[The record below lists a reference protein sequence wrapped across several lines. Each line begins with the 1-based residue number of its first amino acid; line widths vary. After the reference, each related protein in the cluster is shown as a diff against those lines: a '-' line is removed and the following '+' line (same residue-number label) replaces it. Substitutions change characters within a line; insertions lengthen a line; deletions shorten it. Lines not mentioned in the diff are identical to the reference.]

1 MNVQQLMDELSLI
14 PDKKNKKVMIQHLLY
29 LRKENL
35 IVMEES
41 AIRGVFMTEGEG
53 VHLNV
58 DLIEAKS
65 I

>member
-1 MNVQQLMDELSLI
+1 MNVQQLINELSLI
-14 PDKKNKKVMIQHLLY
+14 PDKNKKVMIQHLLY

>member
-1 MNVQQLMDELSLI
+1 MNVQQLMNELSLI

-41 AIRGVFMTEGEG
+41 AIRGVFMTEERGA
-53 VHLNV
+53 
-58 DLIEAKS
+58 I
-65 I
+65 